1 MLDYSPGVSLLHR
14 LDVRSKILLFLVFTA
29 VLFVFS
35 NPLVNLVLAGLA
47 TVLMFYVGMPFGR
60 LWRITKPIAPVFVVI
75 ALISGFAYAGGGFR
89 TDLANE
95 VIFYAWPGGRIPFT
109 YGGLFFGLTL
119 MLRIYSMVVATSILT
134 FTTPLDD
141 FVQLMRAMRV
151 PQPLTFIVVTALR
164 FVPTMQKK
172 VDQVFDAQRARG
184 ARFSGQGFL
193 RQIMA
198 YVPVMVPLIVESLRM
213 SENLAIAM
221 LNRGYGASKEW
232 TALKKLKMETL
243 DYIALVTGITLL
255 GAAVYLRVQGYG
267 VL

>member
-1 MLDYSPGVSLLHR
+1 VLDYSPGESLVHKM
-14 LDVRSKILLFLVFTA
+14 DVRAKVLLFVAFTV
-29 VLFVFS
+29 VLFLFS
-35 NPLVNLVLAGLA
+35 NPAINLALAVLATL
-47 TVLMFYVGMPFGR
+47 LLLYVRMPFGR
-60 LWRITKPIAPVFVVI
+60 LWRLIKPVAPVFVII
-75 ALISGFAYAGGGFR
+75 AIISGFTYSGFR
-89 TDLANE
+89 TDLANT
-95 VIFYAWPGGRIPFT
+95 VIFYALPGERLPFT

-119 MLRIYSMVVATSILT
+119 MLRIYCMVVVTSVLT

-141 FVQLMRAMRV
+141 FVQLMRAMRF
-151 PQPLTFIVVTALR
+151 PQPLTFIVVTGLR

-184 ARFSGQGFL
+184 ARFSGGGPF
-193 RQIMA
+193 RQVTA

-232 TALKKLKMETL
+232 TPLRELRMTTL
-243 DYIALVTGITLL
+243 DVLALLIGLAAL
-255 GAAVYLRVQGYG
+255 AAAVFLRTSGYG